1 MMKTIGHHTVED
13 RGNPGYVEKNAP
25 FLSSGSTAFLGPG
38 YYFWEKDIDLAHWWG
53 RVHYNDQYMICESV
67 IECDDGLY
75 LDLVG
80 NKDDLR
86 QMREL
91 KLKFDQEM
99 KRTLK
104 GNETTLENLIVY
116 CRQANQRTHIG
127 SFPYKAIRSVDVS
140 PVMREKT
147 RTSIIKY
154 TAKKSNFTDLNP
166 RIIICLTEK
175 RDMLPEGVKI
185 ICPNKYLL

>member
-1 MMKTIGHHTVED
+1 
-13 RGNPGYVEKNAP
+13 
-25 FLSSGSTAFLGPG
+25 
-38 YYFWEKDIDLAHWWG
+38 
-53 RVHYNDQYMICESV
+53 MICESV
-67 IECDDGLY
+67 IDCHDDFY

-86 QMREL
+86 RMREL

-104 GNETTLENLIVY
+104 VDEVTLENLIVY
-116 CRQANQRTHIG
+116 CRRANQHTDIG
-127 SFPYKAIRSVDVS
+127 SFPYKVIRSVDVS

-154 TAKKSNFTDLNP
+154 TAKTSNFTDLDP

-175 RDMLPEGVKI
+175 RDMLPEGIKI
-185 ICPNKYLL
+185 IYPNKYLL

>member
-1 MMKTIGHHTVED
+1 LLLNRRQQGSGVSLEGSLTED
-13 RGNPGYVEKNAP
+13 MHDEDYWTSYRRQAG
-25 FLSSGSTAFLGPG
+25 
-38 YYFWEKDIDLAHWWG
+38 
-53 RVHYNDQYMICESV
+53 VHYNDQYMICESV
-67 IECDDGLY
+67 
-75 LDLVG
+75 
-80 NKDDLR
+80 
-86 QMREL
+86 
-91 KLKFDQEM
+91 
-99 KRTLK
+99 
-104 GNETTLENLIVY
+104 NEVTLENLIEY
-116 CRQANQRTHIG
+116 CRGLHRRNRVI